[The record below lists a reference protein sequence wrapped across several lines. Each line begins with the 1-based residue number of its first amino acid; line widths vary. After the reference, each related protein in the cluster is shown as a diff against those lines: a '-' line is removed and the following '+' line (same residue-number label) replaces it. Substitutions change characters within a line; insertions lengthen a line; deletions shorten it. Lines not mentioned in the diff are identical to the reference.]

1 MITEEQRSKI
11 RQFQKDEIT
20 SHLLYKQLAKIIKD
34 QNNARVIH
42 EMSDTELRHYQFWKN
57 VSNED
62 VQPNS
67 IKIFF
72 LILMVRILGLTFSIK
87 LIERGE
93 AAGAKEYAEF
103 ESVIPGAAQLGKDEE
118 EHEEAMTA
126 MIEEEFLSYVGS
138 IVLGLNDALV
148 ELTGTLAGL
157 TFALQSG
164 QLVAVSG
171 LITGIAAAFSMA
183 ASEFLSA
190 LADNDSK
197 AGRSA
202 LYTGIAYI
210 ITVILLILPY
220 LLVPQAGKG
229 IFISLAI
236 TLLIAVLIILGFNFY
251 VSVAKDL
258 PFKQRFLEML
268 GISMGVSALSFIV
281 GLIVRNVFGI
291 EM

>member
-1 MITEEQRSKI
+1 MIPEEQMKKI
-11 RQFQKDEIT
+11 LIYQKDEMT
-20 SHLLYKQLAKIIKD
+20 NYQLYKKVADLIKD
-34 QNNARVIH
+34 PHNADVMR
-42 EMSDTELRHYQFWKN
+42 EMADTELRHYEFWKA
-57 VSNED
+57 VSKRD
-62 VQPNS
+62 VKPDVL
-67 IKIFF
+67 KIYF
-72 LILMVRILGLTFSIK
+72 LLVLVRLLGLTFSIK
-87 LIERGE
+87 LLEKGE

-103 ESVIPGAAQLGKDEE
+103 DSVIPGAAKLGEEEE
-118 EHEEAMTA
+118 EHENELAGMLR
-126 MIEEEFLSYVGS
+126 EDFLSYVGS

-190 LADNDSK
+190 RADNDAK

-202 LYTGIAYI
+202 LYTGAAYL
-210 ITVILLILPY
+210 ITVVLLILPY
-220 LLVPQAGKG
+220 LLIPQGGNG
-229 IFISLAI
+229 IYISLAI
-236 TLLIAVLIILGFNFY
+236 TLLIAILIILCFNFY

-291 EM
+291 EV

>member
-1 MITEEQRSKI
+1 MITEQQLLKI
-11 RQFQKDEIT
+11 KKFQKDEIT
-20 SHLLYKQLAKIIKD
+20 SHHLYAKLAGLIKD
-34 QNNARVIH
+34 QNNAKIIR
-42 EMSDTELRHYQFWKN
+42 EMSDTELRHYEFWKN
-57 VSNED
+57 VSKVD
-62 VQPNS
+62 VKPES

-72 LILMVRILGLTFSIK
+72 LVVMTRLLGLTFSIK
-87 LIERGE
+87 LIERSE

-103 ESVIPGAAQLGKDEE
+103 ESVVPGSAQLGKDEE
-118 EHEEAMTA
+118 EHEESMMA

-190 LADNDSK
+190 REEKNSK

-202 LYTGIAYI
+202 LYTGAAYLA
-210 ITVILLILPY
+210 TVLLLILPY
-220 LLVPQAGKG
+220 LLVPQHGNG
-229 IFISLAI
+229 IFVSLVI
-236 TLLIAVLIILGFNFY
+236 TLIIAILIILGFNFY
-251 VSVAKDL
+251 VSVAKDI

-281 GLIVRNVFGI
+281 GLIVRNIFGI
-291 EM
+291 DM

>member
-1 MITEEQRSKI
+1 MITGEQMKKI
-11 RQFQKDEIT
+11 LIYQKDEMT
-20 SHLLYKQLAKIIKD
+20 NYQLYKKVANLIKD
-34 QNNARVIH
+34 PHNSAVMR
-42 EMSDTELRHYQFWKN
+42 EMADTELRHYEFWKA
-57 VSNED
+57 VSKKD
-62 VQPNS
+62 VKPDTL
-67 IKIFF
+67 KIHF
-72 LILMVRILGLTFSIK
+72 LLALVRLLGLTFSIK
-87 LIERGE
+87 LLEKGE
-93 AAGAKEYAEF
+93 AAGAKEYAQF
-103 ESVIPGAAQLGKDEE
+103 DSVIPGAAQLGKEEE
-118 EHEEAMTA
+118 EHEDELAGMLK
-126 MIEEEFLSYVGS
+126 EDFLSYVGS

-190 LADNDSK
+190 RADNDAK

-202 LYTGIAYI
+202 LYTGAAYL

-220 LLVPQAGKG
+220 LLVPQEGNG

-236 TLLIAVLIILGFNFY
+236 TLLIAILIILCFNFY

-268 GISMGVSALSFIV
+268 GISMGVSALSFVV

-291 EM
+291 EI

>member
-1 MITEEQRSKI
+1 MLTEDQKNKI
-11 RQFQKDEIT
+11 LTFQKDEIT
-20 SHLLYKQLAKIIKD
+20 THLLYKELAKLIKD
-34 QNNARVIH
+34 AGNAKVMR
-42 EMSDTELRHYQFWKN
+42 EMSDTEMRHYQFWKEI
-57 VSNED
+57 SHAD
-62 VQPNS
+62 IAPDRA
-67 IKIFF
+67 KISM
-72 LILMVRILGLTFSIK
+72 LVLMTRLLGLTFSIK

-103 ESVIPGAAQLGKDEE
+103 DTIVPGAARLGKEEE
-118 EHEEAMTA
+118 EHEDSMTA
-126 MIEEEFLSYVGS
+126 MIEEDFLSYVGS

-157 TFALQSG
+157 TFALQNG
-164 QLVAVSG
+164 QLVAISG

-190 LADNDSK
+190 RAENDPK

-202 LYTGIAYI
+202 LYTGLAYI
-210 ITVILLILPY
+210 LTVILLILPY
-220 LLVPQAGKG
+220 LLIPQTGNG
-229 IFISLAI
+229 IFISLFI

-251 VSVAKDL
+251 VSVAKDM

-281 GLIVRNVFGI
+281 GLIVRSVFGI
-291 EM
+291 DI